1 MFTIYADPGH
11 SWVKVPR
18 KLLHKLNIAD
28 KITPYSYQ
36 RGEYV
41 YLEEDCDAY
50 TFVQAYKAQIAP
62 VVSFKEKYTN
72 RSSKIRSY
80 PSYFNRHYVPA

>member
-1 MFTIYADPGH
+1 MHKFTIYADPGH
-11 SWVKVPR
+11 GWIKVPR
-18 KLLHKLNIAD
+18 KLLSKLGITD

-36 RGEYV
+36 RGEHV

-62 VVSFKEKYTN
+62 VPIFQEKFTN
-72 RSSKIRSY
+72 KQSKIRNYRSY
-80 PSYFNRHYVPA
+80 TT